1 VATERAKEVL
11 PMSANL
17 IYADDLYKAA
27 TDADAV
33 VILTEWKEFASVDLD
48 RLREALRFPIMVDG
62 RNLFKPQQMQDHG
75 FTCFSVGR
83 LAAYLESKASKLVI

>member
-1 VATERAKEVL
+1 
-11 PMSANL
+11 MSANL

-75 FTCFSVGR
+75 FTYFSVGR
-83 LAAYLESKASKLVI
+83 LAAYLASKASKPVI